1 MRFEAFVAA
10 RYLRGK
16 RKNRFVSLIT
26 IISMAGVC
34 VGVMTLIV
42 VISVMTG
49 FGEALR
55 ETIIGNR
62 AHMRVY
68 AQGGQNIHNWQ
79 QTIADLKELVP
90 EITGAGPVVETEA
103 LLKNGN
109 YTTGALVVGV
119 DVDLETSVTDLSANL
134 TNAGGR
140 EFGRGELPGDKEI
153 VLGYRLA
160 QRIGATVGSQVT
172 AYTARLTQSAV
183 GIRRGGQ
190 LYLTVSGI
198 SQARMSDFD
207 QLYAFV
213 NIETAGMLTGRTG
226 VDGVHV
232 KLSDPMIATAV
243 KERVIDNLPYRARTW
258 YEDQQAFFQALEQ
271 EKLVMFIILSFV
283 VLVAA
288 FNITSTLIMVVME
301 KRRDIGILRTLG
313 ASTRSILVLF
323 ILQGLM
329 IGVTGSLVGLVGGTL
344 FVAYINPIA
353 EGLAFMLG
361 VELVKADIYYF
372 DRIPAEI
379 VPYDIA
385 VIGVLAVMLSFL
397 STLYPAWSASRLDP
411 VDALRHE

>member
-1 MRFEAFVAA
+1 MRFESFVAT

-49 FGEALR
+49 FDEELR

-68 AQGGQNIHNWQ
+68 PGGTQEMHEWPKAIEDIKSLN
-79 QTIADLKELVP
+79 P
-90 EITGAGPVVETEA
+90 EVIGAGPIIETEA
-103 LLKNGN
+103 LLKNGE
-109 YTTGALVVGV
+109 YTTGALIVGV
-119 DVDLETSVTDLSANL
+119 DIDLETEVTDLATNL
-134 TNAGGR
+134 TTAEGR
-140 EFGRGELPGDKEI
+140 EFGFGELPGDKEI

-160 QRIGATVGSQVT
+160 QRIGATVGSEIAV
-172 AYTARLTQSAV
+172 YTARMSMSAV
-183 GIRRGGQ
+183 GMRRGGQ
-190 LYLTVSGI
+190 IYMRVSGI
-198 SQARMSDFD
+198 SQARMSEFD

-213 NIETAGMLTGRTG
+213 NIETAGMLTGRKG
-226 VDGVHV
+226 VDGVHLR
-232 KLSDPMIATAV
+232 LSNPDLAMQV
-243 KERVIDNLPYRARTW
+243 KERFAENLPYRARTW
-258 YEDQQAFFQALEQ
+258 YDDQQAFFQALEQ

-283 VLVAA
+283 VVVAA

-313 ASTRSILVLF
+313 ASTQSILLLF
-323 ILQGLM
+323 IINGLI
-329 IGVTGSLVGLVGGTL
+329 IGLTGTAAGLIMGTL
-344 FVAYINPIA
+344 FVTYLNPIA
-353 EGLAFMLG
+353 IGLAALFG
-361 VELVKADIYYF
+361 VELVTTDIYYF
-372 DRIPAEI
+372 DHIPAKI

-385 VIGVLAVMLSFL
+385 VIALTAVLLSFL
-397 STLYPAWSASRLDP
+397 STLYPAWSAARLDP

>member
-10 RYLRGK
+10 RYLSGK

-49 FGEALR
+49 FDEELR

-62 AHMRVY
+62 AHLRVY
-68 AQGGQNIHNWQ
+68 PGGSNDMYDWKTAIHE
-79 QTIADLKELVP
+79 IKELNP
-90 EITGAGPVVETEA
+90 EVIGAGPVIETEA
-103 LLKNGN
+103 LLKNGD
-109 YTTGALVVGV
+109 YTTGALIVGV
-119 DVDLETSVTDLSANL
+119 DVDLETGVTDLSTNL
-134 TNAGGR
+134 TEAQGR
-140 EFGRGELPGDKEI
+140 EFGRGDLPGDKEI

-160 QRIGATVGSQVT
+160 QRIGATVGSEIAV
-172 AYTARLTQSAV
+172 YTARISMSAV
-183 GIRRGGQ
+183 GPRRGGQ
-190 LYLTVSGI
+190 VYMRVSGI

-213 NIETAGMLTGRTG
+213 NIETAGMLTGRKG
-226 VDGVHV
+226 VDGVHLRL
-232 KLSDPMIATAV
+232 KDPDLAPVV
-243 KERVIDNLPYRARTW
+243 KERIAEHLPYRARTW

-283 VLVAA
+283 VVVAA

-313 ASTRSILVLF
+313 SSTQSILLLF
-323 ILQGLM
+323 ILKGLM
-329 IGVTGSLVGLVGGTL
+329 IGLSGTAAGLTLGTL
-344 FVAYINPIA
+344 FVAYLNPIA
-353 EGLAFMLG
+353 ETLAAALG
-361 VELVKADIYYF
+361 VPLVTTDIYYF
-372 DRIPAEI
+372 DHIPARI

-385 VIGVLAVMLSFL
+385 VIAVTAVFLSFI
-397 STLYPAWSASRLDP
+397 STLYPAWSAARLDP